1 MGTTEEVAWGTV
13 QEYNRLNGR
22 RFSLAS
28 TQRIA
33 IMRIM
38 RKIWALVVVAG
49 LLAGCSVPYP
59 PCELSALIYPSGIR
73 LQGDTLSLGII
84 DASSRFTFDLPEP
97 LRQSGATLVM
107 LDDVRWGYV
116 EPEPPQEGIHFY
128 EWDDEIAALDTR
140 VQTYQQVGFELGI
153 VLRAW
158 NTWAR
163 AASPQGGLAAAAAST
178 PPRVEYRADY
188 AAWVEAV
195 VERYDGDGV
204 DDYPGLV
211 DTDGDGSVDPIR
223 YYQIETDA
231 VSGIWWQG
239 ATPEQ
244 TVSDY
249 LFLLD
254 AAAEAARRASPQA
267 TILLASIPGL
277 DLLDQFPT
285 PEGLEDIVT
294 NIDPAACGAI
304 AAYAEL
310 LQKENAYDIATVS
323 SAADYTGLA
332 TLSDWIATLAGRPL
346 EVWITGS
353 TSAPALTADPQSL
366 SVNPLFPGNG
376 ESLWANLQQGDDTT
390 ERWYQAEQARLSV
403 KKWVY
408 AAWSGFDALI
418 VGLEQDRLLLENPTL
433 GKRDLAFQ
441 GMLDQADGLVAPGQ
455 RPVIPALA
463 LAQAQLSGYTAIRQL
478 AGLGDGVEAFELL
491 LESSPVYVLWYDD
504 GIAQGPHDAPVSTTV
519 HQPVRASKFTALTVP
534 TASDQQGPEIDILYA
549 DDGILELT
557 LTETPVILRGE
568 WAAQYWPSIQQ

>member
-1 MGTTEEVAWGTV
+1 
-13 QEYNRLNGR
+13 
-22 RFSLAS
+22 
-28 TQRIA
+28 
-33 IMRIM
+33 MRIM

-59 PCELSALIYPSGIR
+59 PCELSSLIYPSGIR
-73 LQGDTLSLGII
+73 LQGDTLRLGII
-84 DASSRFTFDLPEP
+84 DASSRFPFDLPEP
-97 LRQSGATLVM
+97 LRQSRAKLVM
-107 LDDVRWGYV
+107 LDDVRWGFV
-116 EPEPPQEGIHFY
+116 EPEPPQEDVHFY
-128 EWDDEIAALDTR
+128 EWDDEIVALDTR
-140 VQTYQQVGFELGI
+140 VQTYQQAGFELVI

-163 AASPQGGLAAAAAST
+163 AVSPQGGLAAAAAST

-204 DDYPGLV
+204 DDYRGLV

-244 TVSDY
+244 AVSDY

-294 NIDPAACGAI
+294 NIDPAVCGAI
-304 AAYAEL
+304 VAYAEL
-310 LQKENAYDIATVS
+310 LQAENAYDIATVS

-366 SVNPLFPGNG
+366 SVNPLFPGSG
-376 ESLWANLQQGDDTT
+376 ESLWANLQQRDDAT
-390 ERWYQAEQARLSV
+390 EQWYQAEQARLSV

-418 VGLEQDRLLLENPTL
+418 VGLEQDRPLLENPTL
-433 GKRDLAFQ
+433 GRRDLAFQ

-491 LESSPVYVLWYDD
+491 LEGSPVYVLWYDD
-504 GIAQGPHDAPVSTTV
+504 GIGQGPHDVPVSTTV
-519 HQPVRASKFTALTVP
+519 HLPVRASKFTALTVP
-534 TASDQQGPEIDILYA
+534 TKRGQQGPEIDILYA
-549 DDGILELT
+549 DDGILDMT

-568 WAAQYWPSIQQ
+568 WAALYWPRIQQ